1 MSKEYKNIDELF
13 KTELGQN
20 SAKAPAYVKVNIDKA
35 ITGKSNKWIF
45 FLIPVVLL
53 SVALPIYF
61 WDNNME
67 INTAGRVTHT
77 NHQNFAHVSNQ
88 NPSSTEAATT
98 NSVQPNSVT
107 PNGNL
112 NPSNSTENVQQTNSV
127 DLNNDKQ
134 FTVKPTPEN
143 LNGSNRSVNKV
154 ESKQL
159 INPTKNDLTTTNS
172 DKLNLSESKL
182 KSMSDSIAITDQ
194 TTDLANNDNKLSE
207 NKTQNLID
215 KQFID
220 TTDNYKSA
228 IDSTKTDREI
238 IQPEKVDSSQIKDEI
253 ALIDSSLTQ
262 EALDTSSTVEII
274 KEDPKPKNWTI
285 DLQAFGGL
293 DFLQSKFTSISPEA
307 IANFDNNKM
316 KQMSSH
322 FGLAGFVNY
331 KNISIGT
338 GASLY
343 KLSDEAEYSYYN
355 YSNTPM
361 DSTQTSFFYVPIYDS
376 TGMQIDSTLDS
387 TSTTYNYTVL
397 DSTAA
402 SSQVNNVYKI
412 ISIPLTLGYTF
423 NFSSWAIKPR
433 VSGIFEF
440 TRQSTI
446 GNYPVLGTGNSGL
459 DQLQSLKFGFSL
471 GLDLEV
477 RKYFG
482 QFYALMRPS
491 YRIKLTNTANSS
503 SSSIKHNAFNAVI
516 GVGFH
521 FGR

>member
-13 KTELGQN
+13 KAELGQN
-20 SAKAPAYVKVNIDKA
+20 SAKAPAYVKTNIDKA
-35 ITGKSNKWIF
+35 ITGKSIKWIF
-45 FLIPVVLL
+45 FLIPVVIL

-61 WDNNME
+61 WDNNIE
-67 INTAGRVTHT
+67 INTAGRVT
-77 NHQNFAHVSNQ
+77 NINNENFAHASNQ
-88 NPSSTEAATT
+88 NPSSSEASTT
-98 NSVQPNSVT
+98 VSVQPNSDA
-107 PNGNL
+107 PNSNL
-112 NPSNSTENVQQTNSV
+112 NPSNSTEKVQQTNSV
-127 DLNNDKQ
+127 VLTNNKQ
-134 FTVKPTPEN
+134 FTVKTTPEN
-143 LNGSNRSVNKV
+143 LNGSNKSVNKV

-159 INPTKNDLTTTNS
+159 INPTKNDFTTTNS
-172 DKLNLSESKL
+172 DKLNLSDSKL

-220 TTDNYKSA
+220 TTNIYKSA

-238 IQPEKVDSSQIKDEI
+238 IQPAKIDSSQIKDEI
-253 ALIDSSLTQ
+253 ALIDSSSTK
-262 EALDTSSTVEII
+262 EETDTSATVEII
-274 KEDPKPKNWTI
+274 KEDPKAKNWTF
-285 DLQAFGGL
+285 DVQAFGGL

-307 IANFDNNKM
+307 VTNFDNNKI

-322 FGLAGFVNY
+322 FGLAGFLNY
-331 KNISIGT
+331 KNISLGT
-338 GASLY
+338 GASFY
-343 KLSDEAEYSYYN
+343 SLSDEAEYNFYN

-397 DSTAA
+397 DSSAT
-402 SSQVNNVYKI
+402 SSQVSNVYKI
-412 ISIPLTLGYTF
+412 ISIPLSLGYTF

-433 VSGIFEF
+433 ISGIFEF
-440 TRQSTI
+440 TRQSTT
-446 GNYPVLGTGNSGL
+446 GNYPVLGAGNSSL

-491 YRIKLTNTANSS
+491 YRIKLTNTANSPNS
-503 SSSIKHNAFNAVI
+503 GIKHNAFNAVI
-516 GVGFH
+516 GVGYH